1 MDSGTVRL
9 PRNCRHSC
17 PERAGRESEGRL
29 NTVLQDTVAENVPN
43 LEEIQTYK
51 CKKLSERTSSSVSPS
66 PHRDPSQACVNIQDR
81 GEDLK
86 AAGEK

>member
-9 PRNCRHSC
+9 PRNCRHLC

-66 PHRDPSQACVNIQDR
+66 PHWDPSQACVNIQDR